1 MNRYFA
7 RCNSCGSL
15 DVTSK
20 NDEGDILY
28 LEELKPLVDDLVT
41 IALTSKTA
49 KKHKTHVLDK
59 ALGIDEDDVSITTA
73 LPNAADSQEAPF
85 DE

>member
-1 MNRYFA
+1 
-7 RCNSCGSL
+7 
-15 DVTSK
+15 
-20 NDEGDILY
+20 
-28 LEELKPLVDDLVT
+28 LEAANATYDK
-41 IALTSKTA
+41 AHNKLTSGRGNLISRSEKLRELGAKTA